1 MVLMVNWKW
10 SIIETCM
17 IIIRMALKQV
27 SLVVL
32 LGCLAL
38 CVLQRLVNAE
48 EKSSPRDC
56 YRSCARIV
64 LFWRHKHLFFVL
76 ISLALIVWQHPPDL
90 RKLWKLNPGLC
101 LTKIILGLCSISFNI
116 FLYWTISLLHC
127 SQRLRLNLN
136 FIFQFGE
143 RFHVNRHLFKHWPH
157 HKKHKRRKLQR
168 SQ

>member
-1 MVLMVNWKW
+1 M
-10 SIIETCM
+10 
-17 IIIRMALKQV
+17 
-27 SLVVL
+27 VL

-136 FIFQFGE
+136 FKFLIWRALSCPQTPFQALIPW
-143 RFHVNRHLFKHWPH
+143 RKTLFSLIKCYFWWI
-157 HKKHKRRKLQR
+157 
-168 SQ
+168 